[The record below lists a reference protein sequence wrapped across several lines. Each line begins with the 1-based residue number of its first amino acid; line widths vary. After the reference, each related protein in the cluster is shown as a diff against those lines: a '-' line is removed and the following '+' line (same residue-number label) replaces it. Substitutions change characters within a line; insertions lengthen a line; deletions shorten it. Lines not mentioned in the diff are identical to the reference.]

1 MDNLHLP
8 WRERT
13 ITVDFPLYRRLPPA
27 TEASSD
33 AILNA
38 FLGYVEEKNLVPYNT
53 QEESILELLEE
64 KNVILNTPTGSGK
77 SLVATFLHFQALARG
92 RRSVGAAAPSHE
104 RDASRRCHGRGTRSH
119 SDRNLIP

>member
-1 MDNLHLP
+1 M
-8 WRERT
+8 
-13 ITVDFPLYRRLPPA
+13 DFPLYRRLPPA

-92 RRSVGAAAPSHE
+92 RRGRADSSTASLAHEANQPS
-104 RDASRRCHGRGTRSH
+104 T
-119 SDRNLIP
+119 P